1 MSVRVPPS
9 PAHRSGMADGSSRK
23 LRQSGAGTA
32 EPRQVSSRSPP
43 GSPVPRSASSSR
55 LAGSVLRNLPMP
67 PCTIPPRQK
76 VAVPS
81 ELDIIRVLEGR

>member
-1 MSVRVPPS
+1 
-9 PAHRSGMADGSSRK
+9 MAAGLSRK

-32 EPRQVSSRSPP
+32 DPRQVSSRSPP

-55 LAGSVLRNLPMP
+55 LAGSALRNLPMP

-76 VAVPS
+76 LAVPS
-81 ELDIIRVLEGR
+81 ELDVMFILEGR